1 MNGLSFI
8 LSKAATESRARRSKI
23 EPRRPSLS
31 VIVGTDM
38 IENTSAYLLSAVGGS
53 FVAGSVPVLTH
64 KGTSENKLSGT
75 RRPLQLRLANSFYR

>member
-1 MNGLSFI
+1 
-8 LSKAATESRARRSKI
+8 
-23 EPRRPSLS
+23 
-31 VIVGTDM
+31 M

-75 RRPLQLRLANSFYR
+75 RRPLKLRLANSFYR